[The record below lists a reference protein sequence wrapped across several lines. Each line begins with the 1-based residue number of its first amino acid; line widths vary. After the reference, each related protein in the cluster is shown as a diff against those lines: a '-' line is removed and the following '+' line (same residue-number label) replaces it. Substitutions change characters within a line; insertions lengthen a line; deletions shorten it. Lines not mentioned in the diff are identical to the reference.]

1 MRRDD
6 PHTTPVVVDDVAKRY
21 ASVTAVDGVSFAVER
36 GEVFALLGPSGAG
49 KSTVVRMLCGILA
62 PDEGRLRFDLGG
74 GPRGPTYRAALLDQR
89 EVKGPGAM
97 PLRSSVA
104 SHR

>member
-1 MRRDD
+1 M
-6 PHTTPVVVDDVAKRY
+6 KRY
-21 ASVTAVDGVSFAVER
+21 ASVTAVDGVSFAAER
-36 GEVFALLGPSGAG
+36 GEVSALRGPNGAG
-49 KSTVVRMLCGILA
+49 KSTVVRMPCGILA

-74 GPRGPTYRAALLDQR
+74 GPRGPIYRVGRLDHR
-89 EVKGPGAM
+89 EVKGPGTV